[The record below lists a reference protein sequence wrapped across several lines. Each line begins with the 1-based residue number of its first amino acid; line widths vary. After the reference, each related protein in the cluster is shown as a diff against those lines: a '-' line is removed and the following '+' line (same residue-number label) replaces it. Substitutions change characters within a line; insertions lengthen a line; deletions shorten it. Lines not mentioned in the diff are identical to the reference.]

1 MRIIGLS
8 LAFVMALCAAKADA
22 QDPGA
27 PPTPAPIAPLDRTV
41 TLEVQ
46 NSPLVRVIESINEQA
61 GLGLAYSDQ
70 ILPKEKLV
78 TLTVR
83 NITARQASPYSGR
96 RVHLAI
102 QRESDCGA
110 QAARC

>member
-61 GLGLAYSDQ
+61 GLGRS
-70 ILPKEKLV
+70 PCG
-78 TLTVR
+78 TSPP
-83 NITARQASPYSGR
+83 ARPSR
-96 RVHLAI
+96 RFWKA
-102 QRESDCGA
+102 RE
-110 QAARC
+110 